1 MGRGETDANIAS
13 FLTAIRIST
22 GRVSCRQELLSD
34 RHLLSEEQTRVVEK
48 YVRDGRLN
56 GLELRGSDLRK
67 FKLHS
72 SRLRKEQAEFIG
84 ELS

>member
-1 MGRGETDANIAS
+1 MSAYRKVDLLSGY
-13 FLTAIRIST
+13 
-22 GRVSCRQELLSD
+22 RQELLSD
-34 RHLLSEEQTRVVEK
+34 KHLLSEEQTRVVEK

-72 SRLRKEQAEFIG
+72 SRLRKEQAEFFG
-84 ELS
+84 KFGL